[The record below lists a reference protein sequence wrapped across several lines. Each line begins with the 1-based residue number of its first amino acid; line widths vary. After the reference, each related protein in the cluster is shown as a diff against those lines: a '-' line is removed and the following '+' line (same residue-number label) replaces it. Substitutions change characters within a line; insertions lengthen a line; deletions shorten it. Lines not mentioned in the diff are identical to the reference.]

1 MGDSKSLAIA
11 GLGYKVKINA
21 HATIILDDI
30 ERDSI
35 EDHID
40 IADVL
45 IRWKRGLPVWGPPD
59 DDLPPRQSDFQGN
72 PIMQEIMK
80 YISPEY
86 WSETDA
92 LIREFDL
99 EITGITKNIN

>member
-1 MGDSKSLAIA
+1 MTHGAIRERPH
-11 GLGYKVKINA
+11 LSIIVSDLLVKNA
-21 HATIILDDI
+21 SEQDY
-30 ERDSI
+30 

-86 WSETDA
+86 WDETDA

-99 EITGITKNIN
+99 EITGITKIFNND